1 MMRMTNRK
9 IYIGLALFLMLMVS
23 FTLFTRRSHRY
34 YVNVFESEGGWG
46 YDILYNNKTIIHQPF
61 IPAVDG
67 QKPFSTK
74 LLAEKTS
81 RLVINKLR
89 INKSPRLTAGEINSI
104 YGITNSRSPSIMR

>member
-9 IYIGLALFLMLMVS
+9 IYTGLALLLMLMVS
-23 FTLFTRRSHRY
+23 LTIFTSNRHRY

-61 IPAVDG
+61 IPAIDG
-67 QKPFSTK
+67 KKPFSTK

-89 INKSPRLTAGEINSI
+89 NNKSPRLTAGEVVIK
-104 YGITNSRSPSIMR
+104 

>member
-9 IYIGLALFLMLMVS
+9 IYTGLALLLMLMVS
-23 FTLFTRRSHRY
+23 LTIFTSNRHGY
-34 YVNVFESEGGWG
+34 YVNVFKSEGGWG

-61 IPAVDG
+61 IPAIDG

-81 RLVINKLR
+81 HLVINKLR
-89 INKSPRLTAGEINSI
+89 NNKSPRLSVGEVVIK
-104 YGITNSRSPSIMR
+104 

>member
-9 IYIGLALFLMLMVS
+9 IYIGLAIFLLLIVS
-23 FTLFTRRSHRY
+23 LTLFTGRSHKY

-61 IPAVDG
+61 IPAIDG

-74 LLAEKTS
+74 LAAEKTS
-81 RLVINKLR
+81 RLVIKKLR
-89 INKSPRLTAGEINSI
+89 NRKSPTLTIGELKNCH
-104 YGITNSRSPSIMR
+104 